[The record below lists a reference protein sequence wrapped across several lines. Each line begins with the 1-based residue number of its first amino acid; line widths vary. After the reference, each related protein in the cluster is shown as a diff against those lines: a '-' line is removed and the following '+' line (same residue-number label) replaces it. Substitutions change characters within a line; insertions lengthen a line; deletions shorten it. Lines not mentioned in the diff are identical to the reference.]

1 MNENIIIAILV
12 VVIIAAGAA
21 LMFGQQNGKTDT
33 QINFLNNETFQDG
46 EQVVFGLNDSQGKA
60 LSGQKLDVTF
70 NGNEKYSITTDQDGK
85 CYLTISGKSAGE
97 YEIEVNYAGDDKYN
111 GCSAK
116 EKITVTDDL
125 ADNVGTQTGTSVVV
139 TTNQTNSSGGGNHTD
154 PNNPF
159 PGEPGTYFIDQYQ
172 IWVRSADQVVIDSY
186 DGRGIG
192 LGLNEWIAL
201 YGDNP
206 SPVDTNTTG

>member
-1 MNENIIIAILV
+1 M
-12 VVIIAAGAA
+12 
-21 LMFGQQNGKTDT
+21 
-33 QINFLNNETFQDG
+33 
-46 EQVVFGLNDSQGKA
+46 
-60 LSGQKLDVTF
+60 
-70 NGNEKYSITTDQDGK
+70 
-85 CYLTISGKSAGE
+85 
-97 YEIEVNYAGDDKYN
+97 
-111 GCSAK
+111 
-116 EKITVTDDL
+116 